1 MSKKYTL
8 NNIVNE
14 DSIYLIGINSSL
26 DSYKLVFKLNKELNL
41 NFVRSKKDIDLPKEK
56 AYYDRFVSKNN
67 FEEILYDF
75 FSNKFQKIIFPN
87 KVSSLDLFNSHFSKE
102 VYLIKEFKEA
112 DYFIKSSD
120 QKDHYEIINNI
131 RKIPE
136 ISIIYNLNSNEIK
149 NKENLIFD

>member
-1 MSKKYTL
+1 MDLILFHKINQVKIKTWELKS
-8 NNIVNE
+8 
-14 DSIYLIGINSSL
+14 DSESRGISPL
-26 DSYKLVFKLNKELNL
+26 AQDLV
-41 NFVRSKKDIDLPKEK
+41 S
-56 AYYDRFVSKNN
+56 
-67 FEEILYDF
+67 
-75 FSNKFQKIIFPN
+75 IFPN